1 AAGQPPA
8 VAQLVGGEGAGVDR
22 ADRDLARDDPDLAFL
37 AGAVSAAG
45 RVDCDPVPAG
55 GVEDRRA
62 TGHADLGAVGQEAQ
76 SHPLGAVVGRRRL
89 VARQRRRLGRR
100 RAHELAARSCCAAAW
115 RARCA
120 AIQLPPHGSWPR
132 SRSEARTACTQTS
145 AVDMIALVN
154 PAAIAIG
161 SKPALSTWRW
171 GRPKDTLDAPR
182 HMLTPSSSRIRQ
194 IVASVIVT
202 ASVAAPTVMASGSM
216 ITSSVAIPWSLATL
230 TILRAHS
237 RRCSG
242 VSGIPVSS
250 LARPITAALYLAT
263 SGRI

>member
-1 AAGQPPA
+1 VIIDPLAMT
-8 VAQLVGGEGAGVDR
+8 VG
-22 ADRDLARDDPDLAFL
+22 
-37 AGAVSAAG
+37 
-45 RVDCDPVPAG
+45 
-55 GVEDRRA
+55 
-62 TGHADLGAVGQEAQ
+62 
-76 SHPLGAVVGRRRL
+76 
-89 VARQRRRLGRR
+89 
-100 RAHELAARSCCAAAW
+100 
-115 RARCA
+115 
-120 AIQLPPHGSWPR
+120 
-132 SRSEARTACTQTS
+132 
-145 AVDMIALVN
+145 
-154 PAAIAIG
+154 AAIAIG
-161 SKPALSTWRW
+161 RKPALSTWRW

-263 SGRI
+263 SGRISSSRSSSAVTELTSARPSYTDSPASSASITEESMQIGTSTESWTVRSIDLSSSGSSTSGIPALTSTMSAPASA